1 MFAKLPAVCYPGGV
15 PTATLIGAFAL
26 CLAACGNSSRTQ
38 PPPPKPE
45 DAGVVVDAAVVDL
58 PARPL
63 GLGDLAAYRWR
74 KRAGHPA
81 FRQARAAESKGQW
94 SEVVTRC
101 KQALAADPTNLEA
114 SWLLAA
120 ALGRLDKHAELVA
133 PLQRAAAGDFGKW
146 GFASLELP
154 AFRSFL
160 ASPLGAAWRRRVE
173 TDRVAYIA
181 ALARSQILVSEGDLY
196 AYDPETTR
204 WYRLTRTFGSVL
216 GSIRVSPTKLAYVAR
231 RRGRKTKTPTLALGV
246 VDLATGKTSHP
257 LRLGTRGP
265 LRVAHSAGHANAGIW
280 ISNGARGWRR
290 LDENTY
296 HWIALPPKTP
306 RPPGPWLEVVDTPKQ
321 RSVRLHA
328 IPVPGV
334 TADWDDKGLASA
346 IRIAK
351 SGRVVTVPAPGLID
365 GNTLTWSPDH
375 ARLAFVA
382 QLDEQRHCAGKG
394 DAGKPDADAVNAAAF
409 VADATT
415 GTVTEIDRAASIAIE
430 WMGDR
435 RLLIDERGVSI
446 FDLDGNPPKRL
457 DGADG
462 LVHPRRTPTC
472 TPAPP
477 PGDEP
482 VPDEPDDES
491 DEPDGAA
498 DAMPGVEP

>member
-1 MFAKLPAVCYPGGV
+1 MFAKLPGVCYPGGV
-15 PTATLIGAFAL
+15 PGAALIGAFAL
-26 CLAACGNSSRTQ
+26 CLAACGNRSQTQ

-45 DAGVVVDAAVVDL
+45 DAGVVIDAAVVEV

-63 GLGDLAAYRWR
+63 GLPDLAAYHWR
-74 KRAGHPA
+74 KRGGHPA
-81 FRQARAAESKGQW
+81 FRRARAAESKGQW
-94 SEVVTRC
+94 SEVVTLC
-101 KQALAADPTNLEA
+101 KQALAADPSNLEA

-120 ALGRLDKHAELVA
+120 ALGRLDKHGELVA

-173 TDRVAYIA
+173 TDRVAYVA
-181 ALARSQILVSEGDLY
+181 ALARSQIVVSEGDLY
-196 AYDPETTR
+196 GYDPETTR
-204 WYRLTRTFGSVL
+204 WYRLTRTFGTML
-216 GSIRVSPTKLAYVAR
+216 GAIRVSSTKLAYVSR
-231 RRGRKTKTPTLALGV
+231 RRSRHKKTPTLAIGV

-257 LRLGTRGP
+257 IRLGTRGP
-265 LRVAHSAGHANAGIW
+265 LRVAYSGHAHAGIW
-280 ISNGARGWRR
+280 ISTDARTWRR
-290 LDENTY
+290 LDESTY
-296 HWIALPPKTP
+296 KWIPLPPKTP
-306 RPPGPWLEVVDTPKQ
+306 RPPGPWLEVIDTPKQ
-321 RSVRLHA
+321 RSIRLHA

-351 SGRVVTVPAPGLID
+351 SGRVVTVPSPGLID

-375 ARLAFVA
+375 ARIAFVA
-382 QLDEQRHCAGKG
+382 QLDEQRHCDTKT
-394 DAGKPDADAVNAAAF
+394 DKRDADAVNAAAF

-435 RLLIDERGVSI
+435 KLLIDEGGVSI

-462 LVHPRRTPTC
+462 LVRPRRAPTC
-472 TPAPP
+472 TPATPAPSDDLPP
-477 PGDEP
+477 AD
-482 VPDEPDDES
+482 DEPDEE
-491 DEPDGAA
+491 DEPDGT
-498 DAMPGVEP
+498 PVPPSVEP